1 MNTPNDTRLKDPAAL
16 QAALS
21 AAPFHRWL
29 GMQVAAVTHDGI
41 ELTMPWRDELVSN
54 PVRQTAH
61 GGILAALVDLS
72 GFYALLST
80 GVAVRATADLRVD
93 YHRAATPGALRTRSR
108 VIKAGSRICVADTE
122 VLDSEGTLLA
132 SGRGAYLTA

>member
-1 MNTPNDTRLKDPAAL
+1 LNTPNDTRLKDLAAL

-29 GMQVAAVTHDGI
+29 GMQVAAVTHDAI

-54 PVRQTAH
+54 PVRQTVH
-61 GGILAALVDLS
+61 GGILASLVDLS

-93 YHRAATPGALRTRSR
+93 YHRAATPGALQTRSR
-108 VIKAGSRICVADTE
+108 VIKAGRRICVADTE